1 MKKRDNFQDF
11 LDDLGS
17 EVPLYVSK
25 NSKCKIFFEKGKNS
39 IHLTDLTI
47 PSRFFMSPEDDD
59 INSLKEISSE
69 NIFITLHEEQKSKK
83 EKGVVSIISREGLS
97 MNIHLFIEEK
107 LFNFLISSIENS
119 GKDFLHQLRF
129 SVPIHGKDVKNIN
142 KNIKENKGYN
152 FLLKNHKIIF
162 TTDD

>member
-1 MKKRDNFQDF
+1 MKKNDDFQDF
-11 LDDLGS
+11 LDDLGT

-47 PSRFFMSPEDDD
+47 PSRFFISPEDND
-59 INSLKEISSE
+59 IDVLKEISSE
-69 NIFITLHEEQKSKK
+69 NIFITLHEEQRTK
-83 EKGVVSIISREGLS
+83 EKGVVSIISRNGFS

-129 SVPIHGKDVKNIN
+129 SLPIHGKDVKNIN

-152 FLLKNHKIIF
+152 FQLKNHRIIF